1 MEYTPGRV
9 YRHKRRVGK
18 KYRGKP
24 CNYLPLQAALSLAVS
39 VAAVATLL
47 AWCRGVI

>member
-1 MEYTPGRV
+1 MDYTPGRV

-18 KYRGKP
+18 KYLPR
-24 CNYLPLQAALSLAVS
+24 NYMPLQAALSLAVFVGI
-39 VAAVATLL
+39 VAVLL

>member
-18 KYRGKP
+18 KYRARAR
-24 CNYLPLQAALSLAVS
+24 NFEPLLAACS
-39 VAAVATLL
+39 VACAIAFVALFVNL
-47 AWCRGVI
+47 WII